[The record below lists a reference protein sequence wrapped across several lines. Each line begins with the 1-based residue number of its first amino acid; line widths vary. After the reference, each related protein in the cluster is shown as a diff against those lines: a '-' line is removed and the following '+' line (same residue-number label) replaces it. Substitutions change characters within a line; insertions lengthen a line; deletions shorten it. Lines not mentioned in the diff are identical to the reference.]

1 MSSSPISRRD
11 IFRGG
16 LAAAAGA
23 ALAGCAQISP
33 RISPAHAAAKLP
45 EPPNGKVNPK
55 VRLLNRFAFGPSQ
68 TDLESISAIGADG
81 WLETQLKAQ
90 EAEDWGFLLQL
101 RRLDA
106 LENEA
111 YEARNFPQ
119 EDVLR
124 QLQMAALLRSTY
136 SRNQLFERM
145 VEFWSDH
152 FNIYGRKGLAAYRL
166 SADGRDVI
174 RAHALGNFG
183 DMLMAS
189 AKSPAMLMYLDNHF
203 NENGAPNENYA
214 REIME
219 LHTLGVDGGYTQ
231 KDVMEVSRC
240 FSGWGLETGF
250 LRRKGSF
257 KFNPERHDPGT
268 KRVLGRYFPPNQGV
282 KDGEDMVRM
291 LAVHPATARHLSRKA
306 CLRFLGHRSPN
317 VEKSMAAA
325 FIKSN
330 GDIREWMRPL
340 LFSSEVITAPAVY
353 KRPVDLIVSSLRGTG
368 AQTDGG
374 AGLQERL
381 RDMGQPLY
389 QWPMPDGY
397 PDDNDAWSSN
407 ILARWNFALDLAE
420 GRISGT
426 VINWAN
432 CDAKA
437 ALLGDDFILPPL
449 AAGEKA
455 RSPKHT
461 GALCLMAP
469 DFQWK

>member
-1 MSSSPISRRD
+1 
-11 IFRGG
+11 
-16 LAAAAGA
+16 
-23 ALAGCAQISP
+23 
-33 RISPAHAAAKLP
+33 LP
-45 EPPNGKVNPK
+45 EPPKGKVHPH
-55 VRLLNRFAFGPSQ
+55 VRLLNRFAFGPSSA
-68 TDLESISAIGADG
+68 DLLSISTLGMEK
-81 WLETQLKAQ
+81 WLEAQLAAK
-90 EAEDWGFLLQL
+90 ESEDWGLVLQL

-106 LENEA
+106 LVTEA

-119 EDVLR
+119 EDILR
-124 QLQMAALLRSTY
+124 QLQMAALLRATY
-136 SRNQLFERM
+136 SRNQLYERM

-183 DMLMAS
+183 EMLMAS

-203 NENGAPNENYA
+203 NQDGAPNENYA

-231 KDVMEVSRC
+231 QDVMEVSRC
-240 FSGWGLETGF
+240 FSGWGLETGSF
-250 LRRKGSF
+250 SGIDFEEGRVRRKGSF
-257 KFNPERHDPGT
+257 RFYPERHDGGIKT
-268 KRVLGRYFPPNQGV
+268 VLGKTFPPNQGA
-282 KDGEDMVRM
+282 KDGERVVKM
-291 LAVHPATARHLSRKA
+291 LAQHPATARNLSKKA
-306 CLRFLGHRSPN
+306 CLRFLGLRSPK
-317 VEKSMAAA
+317 VEKAMAAA
-325 FIKSN
+325 FLKSGGN
-330 GDIREWMRPL
+330 IREWLSPL
-340 LFSSEVITAPAVY
+340 LLSTEIIESPPVL
-353 KRPVDLIVSSLRGTG
+353 KRPMDLLVSSLRGTG
-368 AQTDGG
+368 ARTDGG

-407 ILARWNFALDLAE
+407 ILARWNFAMDLAE

-426 VINWAN
+426 TIEWSN

-437 ALLGDDFILPPL
+437 ALLGPDYELPPL
-449 AAGEKA
+449 EPGQKE
-455 RSPKHT
+455 RSPQHVA
-461 GALCLMAP
+461 ALCLMAP